1 MSSFNKKKSEE
12 SLPVLTLAQVQD
24 FRLPALPPPTPTTIN
39 ESSGPTD
46 ENKSLHPPALLLRSR
61 RLSGQRTCDPARF
74 LAVVDRRQRNVRG
87 GIRGAREGPGHRPRQ
102 VRAPRGPRQ
111 LRRGRQ
117 ANSSLWLSCRSI
129 VLQKKK
135 NHLFSFCPQSSGSP
149 SANQF
154 RVSL

>member
-1 MSSFNKKKSEE
+1 M
-12 SLPVLTLAQVQD
+12 LR

-46 ENKSLHPPALLLRSR
+46 ENKSVPQFPPSTPALLLRS

-129 VLQKKK
+129 VLQKK
-135 NHLFSFCPQSSGSP
+135 NNICSFCPRSSGSI
-149 SANQF
+149 
-154 RVSL
+154 SLRKSIPCVRCSIRE

>member
-1 MSSFNKKKSEE
+1 MSPPVPRTKTNPSPS
-12 SLPVLTLAQVQD
+12 SL
-24 FRLPALPPPTPTTIN
+24 R
-39 ESSGPTD
+39 
-46 ENKSLHPPALLLRSR
+46 PPALLLRS

-74 LAVVDRRQRNVRG
+74 LAVDRRPRNVRG

-102 VRAPRGPRQ
+102 VRAPRGARQ

-135 NHLFSFCPQSSGSP
+135 PSILFLPSIVWVSLRKSIPCFAVVFVSSP
-149 SANQF
+149 S
-154 RVSL
+154 